1 MRKEDRFRP
10 YIYKVYNSRGNLEE
24 YSRYYRTKKEAV
36 EWYNSQG
43 KWLEKNLNRKLI
55 LIDKK
60 GNKTSSTLIAAKSYF
75 RRAGIE
81 HNVINNGEERLIF
94 IETEIKNILR
104 EV

>member
-1 MRKEDRFRP
+1 MNR
-10 YIYKVYNSRGNLEE
+10 YKAKSSIQVDNKQVRITKYLFQPGEE
-24 YSRYYRTKKEAV
+24 TRMHKHQFDYVVTPIT
-36 EWYNSQG
+36 NG
-43 KWLEKNLNRKLI
+43 KLI